1 MPSVVFT
8 PCTNASGK
16 TSLRCLVGNR
26 PTGGGGGGLKGR
38 QGRVSAWSRRR
49 VTLHQPANP
58 TSAAQCPPAAAADSP
73 RARANTGIGTAT
85 GSTRASVE
93 LHHRVLAKKYQRDIT
108 SQNVPFIRFTCAPK
122 QMQVFATCGGTDSD
136 VGRVQPVNPLL
147 DEVLPMACRSCEL
160 FDLQHVCQRGMVK
173 VGSIEEQ
180 HNW

>member
-26 PTGGGGGGLKGR
+26 PTGGGGGGGLKGR
-38 QGRVSAWSRRR
+38 QGRVVETESDAA
-49 VTLHQPANP
+49 PANP
-58 TSAAQCPPAAAADSP
+58 TSAAQCPPAAAAADSP

-85 GSTRASVE
+85 GSTRASVA
-93 LHHRVLAKKYQRDIT
+93 HHRVLAKKYQRDIT
-108 SQNVPFIRFTCAPK
+108 LQNVPFIRFTCAPK
-122 QMQVFATCGGTDSD
+122 QMQVFPTCGGTNSD

-147 DEVLPMACRSCEL
+147 DDVLPMACRSCEL
-160 FDLQHVCQRGMVK
+160 FDLQHVCQRGLVK